1 MENKCPHC
9 GKPLPKASSFCMYC
23 MHAIHEK
30 DIAPKPRKKRK
41 RSVMIALISLLIII
55 LSGSLAFV
63 LIRNKPVK
71 TETSVR
77 VSTTAVTTVTQS
89 AAQTTA
95 APKTTAKKETATK
108 KETTAKKKTTA
119 KIVTTA
125 APTEAATVT
134 QPQPQTTQAP
144 ATRAA
149 TTASNAVSIN
159 GGTLSDYPNTKQDS
173 FYAIPYGV
181 STIAT
186 GAFHGNAYLQTLKFS
201 KRANLNCNWSN
212 LFANLPNLST
222 IYIYAGTSA
231 DTQGIQYF
239 DGEIIY
245 YYD

>member
-89 AAQTTA
+89 ATQTTTA
-95 APKTTAKKETATK
+95 KKNTAKKETTTK
-108 KETTAKKKTTA
+108 KKKAAKNETTT
-119 KIVTTA
+119 

-186 GAFHGNAYLQTLKFS
+186 GAFHGNKYLQTLKFS

-231 DTQGIQYF
+231 DTQGMQYF

>member
-1 MENKCPHC
+1 MENNCPHC

-41 RSVMIALISLLIII
+41 RSVMIAFISLLIII
-55 LSGSLAFV
+55 LSGSIAFV

-71 TETSVR
+71 AETSVR
-77 VSTTAVTTVTQS
+77 VSTTAVTIVTQS
-89 AAQTTA
+89 ATQTTTA
-95 APKTTAKKETATK
+95 KKTTAKKETATK
-108 KETTAKKKTTA
+108 KKKAAKKETTT
-119 KIVTTA
+119 
-125 APTEAATVT
+125 APTEAAVVT

-149 TTASNAVSIN
+149 TTASNAVNIN

-173 FYAIPYGV
+173 FYAIPYEV
-181 STIAT
+181 SSIAT
-186 GAFHGNAYLQTLKFS
+186 GAFHGNAYLRTLKFS
-201 KRANLNCNWSN
+201 KRATLSCNWSN
-212 LFANLPNLST
+212 LFANLPNLTT
-222 IYIYAGTSA
+222 IYIYAGTTA
-231 DTQGIQYF
+231 DTQGMQYF

>member
-23 MHAIHEK
+23 MHGIHERE
-30 DIAPKPRKKRK
+30 IVLKPEKMHK
-41 RSVMIALISLLIII
+41 RSVMIILISLLFII
-55 LSGSLAFV
+55 LGGSIAFV
-63 LIRNKPVK
+63 LIYGKSAKEETTLTASTATVTSA
-71 TETSVR
+71 TETATQA
-77 VSTTAVTTVTQS
+77 TTAKT
-89 AAQTTA
+89 
-95 APKTTAKKETATK
+95 TTAKKAATK
-108 KETTAKKKTTA
+108 KETKTTA
-119 KIVTTA
+119 AT
-125 APTEAATVT
+125 TEAAAVTQAQT
-134 QPQPQTTQAP
+134 QPQARQAP
-144 ATRAA
+144 APTTKAA
-149 TTASNAVSIN
+149 TTASNAVSIS

-231 DTQGIQYF
+231 DTQGMQYF